1 LPREKLKAEAEE
13 EARVFLE
20 KAKPFKPRALILFGS
35 FARGN
40 FTEASDID
48 LCLIADK
55 MPEDELARR
64 TLPDLPRPAKV
75 RAIGFEPDEFLR
87 YLRGLRFLAF
97 DIVADGIIIY
107 DDALYGKIQET
118 YHEVIKR
125 HGVTRLKNGWRISK
139 PRPDVFTR
147 GCDL

>member
-1 LPREKLKAEAEE
+1 LLPREELKAEAEE
-13 EARVFLE
+13 EARVFL
-20 KAKPFKPRALILFGS
+20 KQAKPLQPRALILFGS
-35 FARGN
+35 FVRGN

-55 MPEDELARR
+55 MPGEELARR

-75 RAIGFEPDEFLR
+75 RPIGFEPDEFLR

-107 DDALYGKIQET
+107 DDGLYGKIQET
-118 YHEVIKR
+118 YQEVIKR
-125 HGVTRLKNGWRISK
+125 HGVTRLRNGWKISK
-139 PRPDVFTR
+139 P
-147 GCDL
+147 